1 MPRWWR
7 RRSAARETET
17 MAKQTTA
24 TTQVGVCVINDSS
37 ILLLLPSA
45 RAPRRR
51 RRPSS
56 GPSARSVQLR
66 GLKGGGGGG
75 GDTEGIVVARRGHP
89 RGVSVTAPGC
99 LPAAA
104 AGFHGS
110 SLARCGEY
118 GGGGRKACGGGRK
131 ASGRGRQSFAST
143 AGLVPSTRRRPTAT
157 TQPLQFAW
165 AGGRLG
171 PSRGSEAIK
180 LLEISPL
187 CLP

>member
-37 ILLLLPSA
+37 ILLLLLPSA

-110 SLARCGEY
+110 ILARCGEY
-118 GGGGRKACGGGRK
+118 GGGGRK

-143 AGLVPSTRRRPTAT
+143 AGLVPSTRRRRRRRPTAT